1 MPTKKTPLHR
11 ATVFLIDD
19 ESSWLQAIS
28 GLLKQEG
35 FRVIAS
41 ESGEDALTKLK
52 KQKPDLILSDVRM
65 PVMNGFDFY
74 EQVKSNPAL
83 ASVPFVFMSSI
94 GDFDAKKVA
103 RELGADDYVE
113 KPYNTG
119 EMKSIVRDLFSRFK
133 NRGTV

>member
-1 MPTKKTPLHR
+1 MQAKKTPLHR
-11 ATVFLIDD
+11 RTVFLIDD

-35 FRVIAS
+35 FRVIAA

-74 EQVKSNPAL
+74 EQVKSNPTL

-94 GDFDAKKVA
+94 DDFDAKKVA

-119 EMKSIVRDLFSRFK
+119 EMKSIVRDLFLRFK
-133 NRGTV
+133 NRGAL

>member
-11 ATVFLIDD
+11 RTIFLIDD
-19 ESSWLQAIS
+19 ESSWLQAIT

-74 EQVKSNPAL
+74 EQVKSNPTL
-83 ASVPFVFMSSI
+83 VSVPFVFMSSI
-94 GDFDAKKVA
+94 DDFDAKKVA
-103 RELGADDYVE
+103 RELGADDYLE

-119 EMKSIVRDLFSRFK
+119 EMKSIVRDLFLRFK
-133 NRGTV
+133 NRGAL